1 MTSAIPPVEPL
12 RSLAAVDPAGAAGPA
27 SSATQ
32 APNGLG
38 ERFSQALADAR
49 LVPEQGAHVQGP
61 SAVSQAVSAQDEAFN
76 TLTTKI
82 DAFEASSGTLS
93 MQQVA
98 AQSLQIQHEI
108 TSQMVK
114 ICVGTA
120 VAQGGK
126 GTVQT
131 LMKNQ

>member
-1 MTSAIPPVEPL
+1 MTSAIPPLEPL
-12 RSLAAVDPAGAAGPA
+12 RSLAALDPTGAAAPA
-27 SSATQ
+27 Q
-32 APNGLG
+32 APSGLG
-38 ERFSQALADAR
+38 ERFSQALAEAR

-61 SAVSQAVSAQDEAFN
+61 STVSQAVSAQDQAFDA
-76 TLTTKI
+76 LTTKI
-82 DAFEASSGTLS
+82 DAFEASSGDLS

-98 AQSLQIQHEI
+98 AQSMQIQREI
-108 TSQMVK
+108 TGEMVK
-114 ICVGTA
+114 IYVGTA